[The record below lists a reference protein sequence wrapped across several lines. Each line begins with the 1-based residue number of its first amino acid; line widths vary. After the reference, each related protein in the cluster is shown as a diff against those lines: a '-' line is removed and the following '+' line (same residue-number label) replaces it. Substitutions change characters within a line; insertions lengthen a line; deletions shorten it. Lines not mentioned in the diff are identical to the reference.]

1 MEDAHIPFMMNTQ
14 SPSSCNADGNISR
27 LMTFLKERRR
37 SDDILTLGNY
47 LRIEIPEHHETPMT
61 ISPGLISPFTLTQ
74 FDQMTLSTPTEMQFS
89 LQPTK
94 SESPKSENKSSPEQT
109 PSFITKKRQSKSTTP
124 PPGVSPQKWNRT
136 LRNRE
141 RARQSRDRRL
151 QEMEDLFN
159 RNLELEEMVAKI
171 TAQLETLSQTCVCS
185 CR

>member
-1 MEDAHIPFMMNTQ
+1 MEDPHIPFMTNML
-14 SPSSCNADGNISR
+14 SPSLCNADDNISR
-27 LMTFLKERRR
+27 LMTFLKENRG
-37 SDDILTLGNY
+37 SDDILTLENH
-47 LRIEIPEHHETPMT
+47 LRITIPEHHETPMT
-61 ISPGLISPFTLTQ
+61 ISPGLIYPFALTQ
-74 FDQMTLSTPTEMQFS
+74 FDQMTLTTPTEMQFS
-89 LQPTK
+89 LLPTK
-94 SESPKSENKSSPEQT
+94 SESPKSEYKSSPEQT
-109 PSFITKKRQSKSTTP
+109 PSFITKKRQSKSTAP

-171 TAQLETLSQTCVCS
+171 TPQLETLQTCACS